1 MLSALEN
8 REGLPQIK
16 LCASGQGCGQVLGG
30 VARPKASQS
39 PVYRRSGMSTATGSR
54 PCEVPCS
61 CRVYLGMSQNDFAT
75 FCCVSSSQ

>member
-30 VARPKASQS
+30 VARQLC
-39 PVYRRSGMSTATGSR
+39 GQTW
-54 PCEVPCS
+54 
-61 CRVYLGMSQNDFAT
+61 RVGHTMSQVMARAGPG
-75 FCCVSSSQ
+75 